1 MSNILILFLF
11 HKFIFI
17 NILAQNLNQNK
28 SHFIKKKI
36 QKIEYDY
43 SEEIYDNSTDEI
55 NKVEINTIPIFNVTN
70 NLIPQNTNKPKYL
83 FLLIGFDSYERRG
96 KYISWFIY
104 FRVSDIVLPLKVLFN
119 VSIYFNSNEDEMN
132 KIITCNFNKES
143 RYLNLKYYCSFIL
156 DENNEY
162 KEIKRIKI
170 DYDSFLF
177 YNLSYEIILSPN
189 AKYSINDIQKQN
201 YKLYEKFIKDDK
213 NDLYIL
219 DDGKLKIDNKKQKL
233 YISYAKINNNNEFL
247 NNNNNNKT
255 VVGNFIFKFK
265 NELSGYSEINI
276 PCNISIYKDCLHTLE
291 CNLKGP
297 ILTNINKA
305 IGYGNEENIKNKFI
319 MLNINDNLLNYTG
332 YKEINNYEYIKNKN
346 FTGLS
351 GWTFGGIIIVFFVFC
366 ILMSISFMILNSNKK
381 SKKRKKKLLI
391 VS

>member
-1 MSNILILFLF
+1 MSKIFILFLF
-11 HKFIFI
+11 YKFIFI
-17 NILAQNLNQNK
+17 NILAQNISQNK

-36 QKIEYDY
+36 RKIEYDY

-55 NKVEINTIPIFNVTN
+55 NEIEINTIPIFNVTN
-70 NLIPQNTNKPKYL
+70 NLILQNTNKPEYL

-119 VSIYFNSNEDEMN
+119 VSIYFNSMEDEMN

-162 KEIKRIKI
+162 KEIKQIKI

-177 YNLSYEIILSPN
+177 DNLSYEIILSPN

-247 NNNNNNKT
+247 NNNNKT
-255 VVGNFIFKFK
+255 VEGNFIFKFK

-305 IGYGNEENIKNKFI
+305 IGYGNEENIKSKFV

-332 YKEINNYEYIKNKN
+332 YNEINNYEYIKKKN

-351 GWTFGGIIIVFFVFC
+351 GWTVGGIIIVFFVFC
-366 ILMSISFMILNSNKK
+366 LLMSISFMILNSNKK

>member
-1 MSNILILFLF
+1 MSKIFILFLF
-11 HKFIFI
+11 YKFIFI
-17 NILAQNLNQNK
+17 NILAQNISQNK

-36 QKIEYDY
+36 RKIEYDY

-55 NKVEINTIPIFNVTN
+55 NEIEINTIPIFNVTN
-70 NLIPQNTNKPKYL
+70 NLILQNTNKPEYL

-119 VSIYFNSNEDEMN
+119 VSIYFNSMEDEMN

-162 KEIKRIKI
+162 KEIKQIKI

-247 NNNNNNKT
+247 YNNNKT
-255 VVGNFIFKFK
+255 VEGNFIFKFK

-305 IGYGNEENIKNKFI
+305 IGYGNEENIKSKFV
-319 MLNINDNLLNYTG
+319 MLNINDSLLNYTD
-332 YKEINNYEYIKNKN
+332 YNEINNYENIKFKN

-351 GWTFGGIIIVFFVFC
+351 GWRVGGIVIVFFVFLL
-366 ILMSISFMILNSNKK
+366 LMSISFMILDSNKT

>member
-11 HKFIFI
+11 YKFIFI
-17 NILAQNLNQNK
+17 NILAQNISQNK
-28 SHFIKKKI
+28 SHFIKKRI
-36 QKIEYDY
+36 RKIEYDY

-55 NKVEINTIPIFNVTN
+55 NEIEINTIPIFNVTN
-70 NLIPQNTNKPKYL
+70 NLILQNTNKPEYL
-83 FLLIGFDSYERRG
+83 FLLIGLDSYERRG

-119 VSIYFNSNEDEMN
+119 VSIYFNSMEDEMN
-132 KIITCNFNKES
+132 RIITCNFNKES

-170 DYDSFLF
+170 DYNSFLF

-247 NNNNNNKT
+247 YNNNKT
-255 VVGNFIFKFK
+255 VEGNFIFKFK

-305 IGYGNEENIKNKFI
+305 IGYGNEENIKSKFV

-332 YKEINNYEYIKNKN
+332 YNEINNYEYIKKKN

-351 GWTFGGIIIVFFVFC
+351 GWTVGGIIIVFFVFC
-366 ILMSISFMILNSNKK
+366 LLMSISFMILNSNKK

>member
-1 MSNILILFLF
+1 MSKIFILFLF
-11 HKFIFI
+11 YKFIFI

-70 NLIPQNTNKPKYL
+70 NLILQNTNKPEYL

-119 VSIYFNSNEDEMN
+119 VSIYFNSMEDEMN

-247 NNNNNNKT
+247 NNNNKT
-255 VVGNFIFKFK
+255 VEGNFIFKFK

-305 IGYGNEENIKNKFI
+305 IGYGNEENIKSKFV

-332 YKEINNYEYIKNKN
+332 YNEINNYENIKFEN

-351 GWTFGGIIIVFFVFC
+351 GWTVGGIIIVFFVFC

>member
-1 MSNILILFLF
+1 MSKIFILFLF
-11 HKFIFI
+11 YKFIFI
-17 NILAQNLNQNK
+17 NILAQNISQNK
-28 SHFIKKKI
+28 SHFIKKRI
-36 QKIEYDY
+36 RKIEYDY

-55 NKVEINTIPIFNVTN
+55 NEIEINTIPIFNVTN
-70 NLIPQNTNKPKYL
+70 NLILQNTNKPEYL

-119 VSIYFNSNEDEMN
+119 VSIYFNSMEDEMN
-132 KIITCNFNKES
+132 RIITCNFNKES

-162 KEIKRIKI
+162 KEIKQIKI

-177 YNLSYEIILSPN
+177 DNLSYEIILSPN

-247 NNNNNNKT
+247 NNNNKT
-255 VVGNFIFKFK
+255 VEGNFIFKFK

-305 IGYGNEENIKNKFI
+305 IGYGNEENIKSKFV

-332 YKEINNYEYIKNKN
+332 YNEINNYEYIKKKN

-351 GWTFGGIIIVFFVFC
+351 GWTVGGIIIVFFVFC
-366 ILMSISFMILNSNKK
+366 LLMSISFMILNSNKK

>member
-55 NKVEINTIPIFNVTN
+55 NEIEINTIPIFNVTN

-119 VSIYFNSNEDEMN
+119 VSIYFNSMEDEMN
-132 KIITCNFNKES
+132 RIITCNFNKES

-162 KEIKRIKI
+162 KEIKQIKI

-177 YNLSYEIILSPN
+177 DNLSYEIILSPN

-247 NNNNNNKT
+247 NNNNKT
-255 VVGNFIFKFK
+255 VEGNFIFKFK

-305 IGYGNEENIKNKFI
+305 IGYGNEENIKSKFV

-332 YKEINNYEYIKNKN
+332 YNEINNYEYIKKKN

-351 GWTFGGIIIVFFVFC
+351 GWTVGGIIIVFFVFC
-366 ILMSISFMILNSNKK
+366 LLMSISFMILNSNKT

>member
-1 MSNILILFLF
+1 MRNILVFLLLY
-11 HKFIFI
+11 KFIFI
-17 NILAQNLNQNK
+17 NIFSKNLNQNII
-28 SHFIKKKI
+28 SHLINKKI
-36 QKIEYDY
+36 RKLETDY
-43 SEEIYDNSTDEI
+43 KEEIYDNSSDEI
-55 NKVEINTIPIFNVTN
+55 EEMERNNIILFNVTK
-70 NLIPQNTNKPKYL
+70 NLIVPKIYKTQYS

-247 NNNNNNKT
+247 NNNKT
-255 VVGNFIFKFK
+255 VEGNFIFKFK

-305 IGYGNEENIKNKFI
+305 IGYGNEENIKSKFV

-332 YKEINNYEYIKNKN
+332 YNEINNYENIKFEN

-351 GWTFGGIIIVFFVFC
+351 GWTVGGIIIVFFVFC

>member
-11 HKFIFI
+11 YKFIFI
-17 NILAQNLNQNK
+17 NILAQNISQNK
-28 SHFIKKKI
+28 SHFIKKRI
-36 QKIEYDY
+36 RKIEYDY

-55 NKVEINTIPIFNVTN
+55 NEIEINTIPIFNVTN
-70 NLIPQNTNKPKYL
+70 NLILQNTNKPEYL

-119 VSIYFNSNEDEMN
+119 VSIYFNSMEDEMN
-132 KIITCNFNKES
+132 RIITCNFNKES

-162 KEIKRIKI
+162 KEIKQIKI

-177 YNLSYEIILSPN
+177 DNLSYEIILSPN

-247 NNNNNNKT
+247 NNNNKT
-255 VVGNFIFKFK
+255 VEGNFIFKFK

-305 IGYGNEENIKNKFI
+305 IGYGNEENIKSKFV

-332 YKEINNYEYIKNKN
+332 YNEINNYEYIKKKN

-351 GWTFGGIIIVFFVFC
+351 GWTVGGIIIVFFVFC
-366 ILMSISFMILNSNKK
+366 LLMSISFMILNSNKK